1 MDVEQTYDESRIF
14 ERSRMVAIAIDA
26 RQQRYPDEKRYRY
39 QPLVGYEQ
47 DNVWNEATRENVVNG
62 YPLLD
67 LLI

>member
-1 MDVEQTYDESRIF
+1 
-14 ERSRMVAIAIDA
+14 MVAIAIDA